1 MTLFLSAKQ
10 IVDLLYQFK
19 FLDYIMVVAAAG
31 LIVYKTIKEYKASE
45 ENSFASFTVKAVKGH
60 FCLSDV
66 LILILATLTGLSLLR
81 NLDGFAE
88 ACAIESA
95 FLVYL
100 LGRVYGK
107 EVLKAGK
114 YLAYVGYGIIYVN
127 GGYYL
132 YKCIDYYT
140 HDTYPYLGEGDLK
153 NSGALYY
160 YKTDL
165 GIAILFAT
173 VFLYCFS
180 KALVAK
186 YVTIFIINLAF
197 LFHTNARTSQAIYVL
212 FLICICVVEL
222 CKLIKKIRNK
232 NKEKQELSEE
242 RKPIKSSKKMIWVG
256 TVVFIIIMSVA
267 VTVCHISPIK
277 KIPYSDL
284 EISEETAE
292 KIEDLFHSR
301 QIIWW
306 DTLHFM
312 MNDSPVTEAVG
323 VDIDG
328 DSFSKHNSISQLSH
342 SMYLTI
348 IYGMGIV
355 GFTVFLCLMWS
366 VFCNLITLRQ
376 DKEQIVILMITVA
389 SFIIFLIMGLTTDAF
404 EYTQISWFPFI
415 FAGMAVSEA
424 KINE

>member
-19 FLDYIMVVAAAG
+19 FLDYLMVVAAAG
-31 LIVYKTIKEYKASE
+31 LVIY
-45 ENSFASFTVKAVKGH
+45 KAVKEYRISGETGFAGYVVSIVKKN
-60 FCLSDV
+60 FCLTDA
-66 LILILATLTGLSLLR
+66 LILILAVLVGLSLLR
-81 NLDGFAE
+81 NLDGFKE

-107 EVLKAGK
+107 GVLKAGK
-114 YLAYVGYGIIYVN
+114 YLAYVGYAIIYVN
-127 GGYYL
+127 GSYYL

-173 VFLYCFS
+173 VFIYCFS
-180 KALVAK
+180 KALIAK
-186 YVTIFIINLAF
+186 YITIFIINVAF

-212 FLICICVVEL
+212 FLIGICIIEISKFV
-222 CKLIKKIRNK
+222 KSKKDSQQKTENP
-232 NKEKQELSEE
+232 NNNN
-242 RKPIKSSKKMIWVG
+242 SSKK
-256 TVVFIIIMSVA
+256 IITCCAIISMVLIISGMVA
-267 VTVCHISPIK
+267 LHLSPIK
-277 KIPYSDL
+277 KMPYSDL
-284 EISEETAE
+284 VISDDAAE
-292 KIEDLFHSR
+292 KIEDIFHSR

-306 DTLHFM
+306 DTFHFM
-312 MNDSPVTEAVG
+312 MNGSPVTELIG
-323 VDIDG
+323 VDIDK
-328 DSFSKHNSISQLSH
+328 DSFALHNSEQMMSH
-342 SMYLTI
+342 CMYLTI
-348 IYGMGIV
+348 IFGLGFVGLIV
-355 GFTVFLCLMWS
+355 FISLLWS
-366 VFCNLITLRQ
+366 
-376 DKEQIVILMITVA
+376 ILYKLFRLNSTEVTMKILLFS
-389 SFIIFLIMGLTTDAF
+389 SFVIFLIMGLTTDAL

>member
-19 FLDYIMVVAAAG
+19 FLDYLMVVAAAG
-31 LIVYKTIKEYKASE
+31 LVVY
-45 ENSFASFTVKAVKGH
+45 KAVKEYRVSGEKGFAGYVVNAVKKN
-60 FCLSDV
+60 FCLTDA
-66 LILILATLTGLSLLR
+66 LILILAVLVGLSLLR
-81 NLDGFAE
+81 NLDGFKE

-100 LGRVYGK
+100 LGRIYGK

-114 YLAYVGYGIIYVN
+114 YLAYVGYAIIYVN
-127 GGYYL
+127 GSYYL
-132 YKCIDYYT
+132 VKSIDYYS
-140 HDTYPYLGEGDLK
+140 HEGYPWPHLGELK

-173 VFLYCFS
+173 VFIYCFS
-180 KALVAK
+180 KVLIAK
-186 YVTIFIINLAF
+186 YFTIFVVNVVF
-197 LFHTNARTSQAIYVL
+197 LFNTYARSSQAVYVL
-212 FLICICVVEL
+212 FLICICIIEL

-232 NKEKQELSEE
+232 NKDKQELSKEV
-242 RKPIKSSKKMIWVG
+242 KPIKSLKKIIWVG
-256 TVVFIIIMSVA
+256 TVVCIIIMSVV

-277 KIPYSDL
+277 KIPYSEL

-292 KIEDLFHSR
+292 NIEDLFHSR

-348 IYGMGIV
+348 IYGIGMV

-366 VFCNLITLRQ
+366 LFCNVITLRQ
-376 DKEQIVILMITVA
+376 NRENIEIMMITIA
-389 SFIIFLIMGLTTDAF
+389 SFIIFLIMGLTTDALEF
-404 EYTQISWFPFI
+404 TQISWFPFI